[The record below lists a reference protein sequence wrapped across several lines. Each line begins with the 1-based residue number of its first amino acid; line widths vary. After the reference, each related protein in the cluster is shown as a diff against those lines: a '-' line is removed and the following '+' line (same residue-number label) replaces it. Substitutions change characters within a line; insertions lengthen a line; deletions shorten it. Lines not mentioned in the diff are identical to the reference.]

1 QTGREAQ
8 LNRAQV
14 HLKLGELGMER
25 EDYAQAT
32 EDLSVCLSLQSSLL
46 APDDRLLA
54 ETQYQLGVSALLA
67 QRHGV
72 AVKHFCLARD
82 IIKSRL
88 DSLGETGDERERRD
102 LRLLLPELAERIQDA
117 RDSATHQLLTT
128 TTDSASAFSKTAD
141 DDTSSS
147 SAAAPTSSSSAAA
160 PTSSSAAAASS
171 SSSAAA
177 ASSSSEAFG
186 TRQPSAATSSSAAAA
201 SSSAA
206 AASAAASSAAASS
219 SAAAGATSAAA
230 SSSSATSSSAAAA
243 TSAAASSSSAGASSA
258 AAGAASSAVASPT
271 SSSAAA
277 SAARAALSASAPVGV
292 SNINHL
298 VRRKNK
304 LEESETRDG
313 DSDKKRIKLQNGDSE
328 VTSSAKQE
336 ATPTSEESK

>member
-1 QTGREAQ
+1 MKLAWEMLELSKVIYGRQTGREAQ

-171 SSSAAA
+171 S
-177 ASSSSEAFG
+177 E
-186 TRQPSAATSSSAAAA
+186 
-201 SSSAA
+201 
-206 AASAAASSAAASS
+206 
-219 SAAAGATSAAA
+219 
-230 SSSSATSSSAAAA
+230 
-243 TSAAASSSSAGASSA
+243 
-258 AAGAASSAVASPT
+258 VI
-271 SSSAAA
+271 
-277 SAARAALSASAPVGV
+277 ALLAQG
-292 SNINHL
+292 NH
-298 VRRKNK
+298 
-304 LEESETRDG
+304 
-313 DSDKKRIKLQNGDSE
+313 QQQHHHQQQQHHHQQQHQQQHHQQQHHHQQ
-328 VTSSAKQE
+328 QE
-336 ATPTSEESK
+336 QHQQQHHHHHHQQHHHQQQQQHQQQHHHHQQEHHQQQQELHHQQ